1 MGQVIDL
8 EQRRQ
13 SRRPEPAGL
22 GGPPSAGWHAAQ
34 AAAYVDA
41 VVLPSVTL
49 WRSLVA
55 AWACVWL
62 APLGLE
68 VRRVEAGRPS
78 TPPERASSTR

>member
-13 SRRPEPAGL
+13 SRRPDPRDLDVPPA
-22 GGPPSAGWHAAQ
+22 AGWHAAQ

-49 WRSLVA
+49 WRSLA
-55 AWACVWL
+55 ATWACFWL

-68 VRRVEAGRPS
+68 VRPVETGRLPAA
-78 TPPERASSTR
+78 PERASSTL

>member
-8 EQRRQ
+8 EQRRR

-22 GGPPSAGWHAAQ
+22 GGSPVAGWHAAQ
-34 AAAYVDA
+34 TAAYLDA

-49 WRSLVA
+49 WRSLA
-55 AWACVWL
+55 ATWACFWL

-68 VRRVEAGRPS
+68 VRPVGTGRSS
-78 TPPERASSTR
+78 TEQERASSTR